1 VYPTSTATKS
11 PAQIAK
17 FPTMALKR
25 WRREKAPAAKMMA
38 RMTSGISWPNWVC
51 VRPSHYPASA
61 LTSTASPTATK
72 SATPTKSI
80 RSPIRRP

>member
-1 VYPTSTATKS
+1 
-11 PAQIAK
+11 
-17 FPTMALKR
+17 MALNR

-38 RMTSGISWPNWVC
+38 RMTSGMSWPNC
-51 VRPSHYPASA
+51 ACDKPSNAPASA
-61 LTSTASPTATK
+61 LTNSASPTATK